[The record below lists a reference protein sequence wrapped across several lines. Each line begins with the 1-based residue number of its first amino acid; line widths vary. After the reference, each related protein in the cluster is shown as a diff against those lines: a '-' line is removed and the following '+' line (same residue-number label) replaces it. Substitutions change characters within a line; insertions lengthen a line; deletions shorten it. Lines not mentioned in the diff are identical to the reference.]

1 MADTA
6 ATATQ
11 TCPGQVDA
19 VIPVDPDKCV
29 VTVPADGPLS
39 VALLETTADLEV
51 SYDGTTWS
59 APPTTAGLIVWSS
72 RMSKGG
78 VVNLRIASGGAQ
90 VTRPLLSRDHL

>member
-6 ATATQ
+6 ATVSV

-39 VALLETTADLEV
+39 VALMEAAADLEV

-59 APPTTAGLIVWSS
+59 APASTAGLIVWSS

-78 VVNLRIASGGAQ
+78 ITYLRIASGGSQ